1 MKQGLARAIAV
12 LTVAFASAAA
22 HAQTIPDHPHFWG
35 GGWGWGHMI
44 FGPLMMIA
52 FVGAIVVVA
61 MWDLVDWLGGQD
73 MQRYAVIAHAVTA
86 GIGVDVL
93 VAEYERHPA
102 IAALCGG
109 VHIRA
114 AAAWTGLLR
123 KHVAHLNSPAC
134 RQWHRSRRR
143 HSGPIRRNPP

>member
-61 MWDLVDWLGGQD
+61 VLLIRWLGRGSTGPARKTPLDILQ
-73 MQRYAVIAHAVTA
+73 
-86 GIGVDVL
+86 
-93 VAEYERHPA
+93 ERFA
-102 IAALCGG
+102 RGEIDKEEFEE
-109 VHIRA
+109 RNR
-114 AAAWTGLLR
+114 LL
-123 KHVAHLNSPAC
+123 
-134 RQWHRSRRR
+134 
-143 HSGPIRRNPP
+143 SG

>member
-12 LTVAFASAAA
+12 LTVAFASVTA

-61 MWDLVDWLGGQD
+61 VLLIRWLGGGSTAPAAPPPARKTPLDILQERFARGEID
-73 MQRYAVIAHAVTA
+73 KEEFEERQR
-86 GIGVDVL
+86 
-93 VAEYERHPA
+93 
-102 IAALCGG
+102 
-109 VHIRA
+109 
-114 AAAWTGLLR
+114 LL
-123 KHVAHLNSPAC
+123 
-134 RQWHRSRRR
+134 
-143 HSGPIRRNPP
+143 SG

>member
-12 LTVAFASAAA
+12 LTVVFASAAA

-61 MWDLVDWLGGQD
+61 VLLIRWLGG
-73 MQRYAVIAHAVTA
+73 RSA
-86 GIGVDVL
+86 GPAAPPPARNTPLDIL
-93 VAEYERHPA
+93 QERFA
-102 IAALCGG
+102 RGEIDKDDFEE
-109 VHIRA
+109 RKR
-114 AAAWTGLLR
+114 LL
-123 KHVAHLNSPAC
+123 
-134 RQWHRSRRR
+134 
-143 HSGPIRRNPP
+143 SG

>member
-61 MWDLVDWLGGQD
+61 VLLIRWLG
-73 MQRYAVIAHAVTA
+73 ICLEL
-86 GIGVDVL
+86 IKK
-93 VAEYERHPA
+93 
-102 IAALCGG
+102 AA
-109 VHIRA
+109 
-114 AAAWTGLLR
+114 
-123 KHVAHLNSPAC
+123 
-134 RQWHRSRRR
+134 RRR
-143 HSGPIRRNPP
+143 PVRSPGGRGRRRGSAVGAPPF